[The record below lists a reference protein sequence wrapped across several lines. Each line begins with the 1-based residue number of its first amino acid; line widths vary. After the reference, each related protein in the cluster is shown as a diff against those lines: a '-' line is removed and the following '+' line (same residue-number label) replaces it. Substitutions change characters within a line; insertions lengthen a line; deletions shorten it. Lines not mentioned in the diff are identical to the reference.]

1 MQEYLNKSDEG
12 LAELL
17 KTDDGAL
24 AEIIDRYQDKL
35 DRYIKRISNLSKED
49 REDILQ
55 EVFLSVYENVNSF
68 DSSFKF
74 SSWIYRITHNKV
86 ISLWRKNKS
95 TSQNVSLEEN
105 LILLEQSLKEENS
118 ILKQLE
124 EKENAKIIN
133 KALESLPIKYKEPL
147 VLYFIENKSYEEI
160 SDILQMP
167 VSSVGTRIRRAKEK
181 MKKQIEYLI
190 KAYE

>member
-1 MQEYLNKSDEG
+1 MQNYSSKSDEE

-17 KTDDGAL
+17 KTDDDAL
-24 AEIIDRYQDKL
+24 AEIIDRYQEKL
-35 DRYIKRISNLSKED
+35 DRYIRRISNINKED
-49 REDILQ
+49 REDALQ
-55 EVFLSVYENVNSF
+55 EVFLSVYENINSY

-86 ISLWRKNKS
+86 ISLWRKNKN
-95 TSQNVSLEEN
+95 TNQNVSLEEN
-105 LILLEQSLKEENS
+105 LLLLEQSLKEENN

-133 KALESLPIKYKEPL
+133 KALESLPVKYKEPL

-181 MKKQIEYLI
+181 IKKQIEDLI

>member
-1 MQEYLNKSDEG
+1 MQNYSSKSDEE

-17 KTDDGAL
+17 KTDDDAL
-24 AEIIDRYQDKL
+24 AEIIDRYQEKL
-35 DRYIKRISNLSKED
+35 DRYIRRISNINKED
-49 REDILQ
+49 REDVLQ
-55 EVFLSVYENVNSF
+55 EVFLSVYENINSY

-86 ISLWRKNKS
+86 ISLWRKNKN
-95 TSQNVSLEEN
+95 TNQNVSLEEN
-105 LILLEQSLKEENS
+105 LLLLEQSLKEENN

-133 KALESLPIKYKEPL
+133 KALESLPVKYKEPL

-181 MKKQIEYLI
+181 IKKQIEDLI

>member
-1 MQEYLNKSDEG
+1 MQEYLNKSDEE

-17 KTDDGAL
+17 KTDDNIL
-24 AEIIDRYQDKL
+24 SVLIDRYQGKL
-35 DRYIKRISNLSKED
+35 DRYILRISSFPKED

-55 EVFLSVYENVNSF
+55 EVFLSVYENINSF
-68 DSSFKF
+68 DNSLKF
-74 SSWIYRITHNKV
+74 SSWIYRIAHNKV
-86 ISLWRKNKS
+86 ISLWRKNRNTNS
-95 TSQNVSLEEN
+95 NISLEDN
-105 LILLEQSLKEENS
+105 FILIEQSLKEEN

-124 EKENAKIIN
+124 KEENAEIVN
-133 KALESLPIKYKEPL
+133 KALESLPVKYKEPL

-181 MKKQIEYLI
+181 MKQQIEDLI

>member
-1 MQEYLNKSDEG
+1 M
-12 LAELL
+12 
-17 KTDDGAL
+17 
-24 AEIIDRYQDKL
+24 
-35 DRYIKRISNLSKED
+35 
-49 REDILQ
+49 
-55 EVFLSVYENVNSF
+55 FLSVYENINSY

-86 ISLWRKNKS
+86 ISLWRKNKN
-95 TSQNVSLEEN
+95 TNQNVSLEEN
-105 LILLEQSLKEENS
+105 LLLLEQSLKEENN

-133 KALESLPIKYKEPL
+133 KALESLPVKYKEPL

-181 MKKQIEYLI
+181 IKKQIEDLI

>member
-181 MKKQIEYLI
+181 IKKQIEYLI
-190 KAYE
+190 KVYE